1 MGSWEKTISAVLHLF
16 WLDTIRR
23 KIIVFSL
30 LATLI
35 PSFTMGWLSYTQSK
49 RLLEAK
55 TTEELRN
62 VTANTAQELGLW
74 LRERQYEAKVFSNSY
89 EVTENVEKSVEP
101 RERKEA
107 IRRLKD
113 YLRSVRGNFSVYE
126 ELLAVDRK
134 LKVIAS
140 SAKKASRLR
149 LPDDWLSRV
158 KSSDGIVGQPYRDR
172 GKDRGVIVVGAP
184 IKASNGRLL
193 GLLVA
198 KLNFRSIERQL
209 KASPV
214 AETGKVYVVAAEGS
228 VIASSGPLPLPFMET
243 KLEPGIVQTLFN
255 QEGMSLAYSD
265 FEGERVVGTLTKLSP
280 TDWGVIAEVPQA
292 TAFAETTDSRNLIVL
307 IASGLLVGIALMAYF
322 LGLSIVRPLD
332 RLASGA
338 ATVAA
343 GQLKV
348 DLPVV
353 GHGEVGALTRNFND
367 MVTRLRKGRDEL
379 AASNSALSDRNK
391 ELERLS
397 ITDGL
402 TGLYNRKHLMETL
415 VHESGRAR
423 RHNHSFCVMMLDIDH
438 FKRYNDTFGHLAG
451 DRLLTK
457 VASILKECFRDVDYI
472 ARYGGEEFLVML
484 PESDPKQA
492 LQAGQRAR
500 CKVSEGTAK
509 DKQLP
514 ESVTISVGLATF
526 PDNGD
531 TPVAMILSADAALYE
546 AKRTGR
552 NRLMIASGKPKIKTP
567 VA

>member
-89 EVTENVEKSVEP
+89 EVTENVEKSLKSK
-101 RERKEA
+101 ERKEA

-113 YLRSVRGNFSVYE
+113 YLRSVRGKFSVYE
-126 ELLAVDRK
+126 ELLVVDRK

-140 SAKKASRLR
+140 SAKKTSRLR

-172 GKDRGVIVVGAP
+172 GKDRGVIMVGAP

-198 KLNFRSIERQL
+198 KLNFWSIERQL

-214 AETGKVYVVAAEGS
+214 AETGKVYVVVPEGS

-243 KLEPGIVQTLFN
+243 KLEQGIVQTLFN
-255 QEGMSLAYSD
+255 QEGKSLGYSD
-265 FEGERVVGTLTKLSP
+265 FEGEWVLGTLTKVSP

-292 TAFAETTDSRNLIVL
+292 TAFAETTNSRNLIVL

-500 CKVSEGTAK
+500 CKVSEDTAK